1 MAIVLYW
8 DILTT
13 NSQQMNSLWLI
24 FPASFLTLV
33 IVSFLTKKD
42 TVVPVDEK
50 TGPNEAQMEILK
62 TIKRGYSNAGAIITS
77 MTRFCNEHQ
86 LQAGHI
92 HNALDSL
99 EKSGYVK
106 RKGQRLIA
114 QLYFSLTEKGDAAA
128 CANMSETELK
138 TIAVYGVDSQ
148 AIQFMHWIEKDD
160 ATMSEISGKHSI
172 YMMELSAI
180 SEHLSDLGLVRVFGQ
195 GRLKAGLTDAGR
207 QLLRKTAAQHS

>member
-1 MAIVLYW
+1 MPHCLSTIWTLAIAGRQPEGSDCLCCRVYGHCTVLG
-8 DILTT
+8 ILTT

-148 AIQFMHWIEKDD
+148 ANPVHGIGSKR
-160 ATMSEISGKHSI
+160 TMP
-172 YMMELSAI
+172 
-180 SEHLSDLGLVRVFGQ
+180 R
-195 GRLKAGLTDAGR
+195 
-207 QLLRKTAAQHS
+207 

>member
-1 MAIVLYW
+1 M
-8 DILTT
+8 
-13 NSQQMNSLWLI
+13 
-24 FPASFLTLV
+24 